1 MSRNLSF
8 LAKKL
13 RVRHGL
19 KLPQISRLTDVESL
33 TNGRVPPCSVPVRHV
48 SNISKTPSISPTS
61 YADGLF
67 GSLVSDQQLTQQ
79 SNPNQTV
86 TKKPDWNRA
95 VSDAEK
101 IVGYPTSYL
110 SLRCLL
116 SDEISNIAVHVRK
129 LVGTSHPLLKTA
141 K

>member
-1 MSRNLSF
+1 MSLS
-8 LAKKL
+8 K
-13 RVRHGL
+13 
-19 KLPQISRLTDVESL
+19 L
-33 TNGRVPPCSVPVRHV
+33 TNNLLKCLTGRAACASQYSTNV
-48 SNISKTPSISPTS
+48 SP
-61 YADGLF
+61 A
-67 GSLVSDQQLTQQ
+67 VA
-79 SNPNQTV
+79 
-86 TKKPDWNRA
+86 KKPDWNRA

-116 SDEISNIAVHVRK
+116 SDEISNMAYHVRK

>member
-1 MSRNLSF
+1 MSRNLTI

-13 RVRHGL
+13 LVRHGL
-19 KLPQISRLTDVESL
+19 NRTSSELSDVEAFAKRRDLRCLVLS
-33 TNGRVPPCSVPVRHV
+33 RPV
-48 SNISKTPSISPTS
+48 STISKTPISPTS
-61 YADGLF
+61 YADGLL
-67 GSLVSDQQLTQQ
+67 GSLVNDQQLTQQ